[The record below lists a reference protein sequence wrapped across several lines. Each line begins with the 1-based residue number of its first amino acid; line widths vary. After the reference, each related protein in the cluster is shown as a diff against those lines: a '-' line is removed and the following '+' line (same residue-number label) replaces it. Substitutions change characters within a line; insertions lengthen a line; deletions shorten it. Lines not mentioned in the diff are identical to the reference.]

1 MRSYQGNNMKKVIL
15 TAVLFFSV
23 SAMADV
29 VHYDIRDTKKPTIS
43 KPNCPSTG
51 LYIKK

>member
-23 SAMADV
+23 SAIADV
-29 VHYDIRDTKKPTIS
+29 VHYDIRETKKPTIT
-43 KPNCPSTG
+43 KPNYPSTS
-51 LYIKK
+51 LYTK